1 MRIISIANQKGG
13 CGKTTTAINLSAGL
27 AKEGRKVLL
36 IDLDPQGHAGIGLSV
51 DILNLEGSIHDAL
64 GDADGVKSLLHDVII
79 VINDNL
85 HIAPSTIGL
94 STFEQ
99 NLSGVSGRENRLREA
114 IAGLD
119 ISYDYIIIDTPP
131 NLGLLT
137 FNSLMAATEV
147 IVPIEMGL
155 FSLHGITQLLNIL
168 EIINERTGQRKR
180 IKVIPTMFD
189 IRTRIAKEVLKEI
202 EKHFYGKVF
211 NTIINSSVRIR
222 EAAGHGKAICDYAK
236 ETKASE
242 NYMDLVMEVI
252 AEEEY
257 PEPVSIPE
265 TYYQR
270 TNTGTRK
277 FTVYAPGAQCVKL
290 VGAFNDWSQDED
302 SLLERDEYG
311 VWYKEMDLAPGVYQ
325 YKFLIDDTW
334 EEDQYNPYFVRD
346 AFGGKNSVVEVKEQ
360 GWVLDGK
367 KWPMART
374 I

>member
-1 MRIISIANQKGG
+1 MRTISIANQKGG

-27 AKEGRKVLL
+27 AREGRKVLL
-36 IDLDPQGHAGIGLSV
+36 IDLDPQGHAGIGLSI
-51 DILNLEGSIHDAL
+51 DILNLEGSIHGAL
-64 GDADGVKSLLHDVII
+64 GNADGVRSLLHDVTI

-85 HIAPSTIGL
+85 HIAPSNIGL

-99 NLSGVSGRENRLREA
+99 NLSRVPGREKRLSEA

-137 FNSLMAATEV
+137 FNSLMASAEV

-155 FSLHGITQLLNIL
+155 FSLHGITQLLHIL
-168 EIINERTGQRKR
+168 EIINERSGQKKR

-189 IRTRIAKEVLKEI
+189 KRTRIAKEVLKEI

-211 NTIINSSVRIR
+211 NTVIDSSVKIR
-222 EAAGHGKAICDYAK
+222 EAAGHGKSIYDYAEK
-236 ETKASE
+236 TKASE
-242 NYMDLVMEVI
+242 NYMDMVREVI
-252 AEEEY
+252 AEEAY

-265 TYYQR
+265 TYHKR
-270 TNTGTRK
+270 ANTGKRR
-277 FTVYAPGAQCVKL
+277 FTVYAPGAECVKL
-290 VGAFNDWSQDED
+290 VGAFNDWSQDD
-302 SLLERDEYG
+302 GSLLERDDYG

-325 YKFLIDDTW
+325 YKFLIDDKW

-346 AFGGKNSVVEVKEQ
+346 AYGGKNSVVEIKEE
-360 GWVLDGK
+360 G
-367 KWPMART
+367 
-374 I
+374 